1 MTPAPNEPS
10 KSDMDNS
17 ESTDG
22 GATGAEGMRKRA
34 GADASSEAASNTN
47 GSEAG
52 AHDHGHNHGHDHGSG
67 AKKRK
72 KPWFIRITTAWWFK
86 LLPWTVVSV
95 TPVAAFLAIP
105 TITKHRYEQ
114 GTFTYF
120 CVIFWGM
127 WNALMLVYNFVM
139 ASLTEAGSV
148 DKNYFAPHSP
158 VTGKYLMVP
167 PERPKSKVAEKK
179 NKIAALAKEE
189 GIEMADLSAE
199 KLRDN
204 NVLDEYDI
212 KLFYAPRFCHICQL
226 WKPPRSHHDSVTG
239 KVYLRMDHFCPFTGN
254 VIAVRNHGHFIL
266 MYFYAVIGLL
276 YSLFHIAMIL
286 WTHTSVAKERNS
298 WFSLFVSPQVTPQRN
313 EAGSINL
320 LEMLSFG
327 ERRYDSANIDLYNT
341 AMFYFGQ
348 TLVQTL
354 TAYRLEGSVMLAAA
368 AIAVVE
374 NIYTL
379 LGFFFTAFICFTI
392 VFVFIVGACGGPV
405 FYFIYNNVTALEYN
419 VVRLN
424 EYIEIAP
431 QVYCPIGLQF
441 YKQNTLLENYKQILG
456 DNWLWRLILP
466 VRGRIDVFR
475 YGYEPPVSH
484 EGVRQLHYRI
494 QQFMSEGVQQPIRSY
509 DELGITPT
517 AMDLGDQDKDRVAA
531 VDPETK
537 QGSV

>member
-1 MTPAPNEPS
+1 MNNRS
-10 KSDMDNS
+10 INS
-17 ESTDG
+17 L
-22 GATGAEGMRKRA
+22 KCQV
-34 GADASSEAASNTN
+34 
-47 GSEAG
+47 
-52 AHDHGHNHGHDHGSG
+52 
-67 AKKRK
+67 
-72 KPWFIRITTAWWFK
+72 FK
-86 LLPWTVVSV
+86 L
-95 TPVAAFLAIP
+95 
-105 TITKHRYEQ
+105 RQ
-114 GTFTYF
+114 
-120 CVIFWGM
+120 
-127 WNALMLVYNFVM
+127 
-139 ASLTEAGSV
+139 SLLSLHPG
-148 DKNYFAPHSP
+148 
-158 VTGKYLMVP
+158 
-167 PERPKSKVAEKK
+167 PKSKVAEKA
-179 NKIAALAKEE
+179 NKMASLAKEE
-189 GIEMADLSAE
+189 GIEMKDLSAE

-212 KLFYAPRFCHICQL
+212 KLFYAPRFCHICNV

-254 VIAVRNHGHFIL
+254 VIAIRNHGHFIL
-266 MYFYAVIGLL
+266 MYFWAVMGLI
-276 YSLFHIAMIL
+276 YSAYHITMIL
-286 WTHTSVAKERNS
+286 WTHTTVAKENNP
-298 WFSLFVSPQVTPQRN
+298 WFSLFVSPQVTPQRTD
-313 EAGSINL
+313 AGSINL

-341 AMFYFGQ
+341 AMMYFGQ

-374 NIYTL
+374 NVFVL
-379 LGFFFTAFICFTI
+379 LGFFFTCFICMT
-392 VFVFIVGACGGPV
+392 VVFIFVVGACGGPV
-405 FYFIYNNVTALEYN
+405 FYFIANNVTALEYN

-456 DNWLWRLILP
+456 DNWLQRLILP
-466 VRGRIDVFR
+466 VRGTIDVFR
-475 YGYEPPVSH
+475 YGYEPPTSH

-517 AMDLGDQDKDRVAA
+517 AMDLGDQDQERVAA

-537 QGSV
+537 KGSV